1 MEISTIAKSHMLNST
16 EVKVLREMIDLVLS
30 GDPKINIR
38 TVAENCYVSTTIVV
52 RLAKKLG
59 YSGYSEMLYSIRE
72 ELRQDEVHNYQ
83 ADTGEIVQ
91 NIDPVVELANDI
103 VSHRDQFLFFVGDGF
118 SSIITDYAVKRFST
132 IGIHS
137 YDGAPVDVVLSN
149 NAGSIVV
156 LFSESGE
163 TADLISIAQKSL
175 DMNYKVYAVSSNGKG
190 TLISMADR
198 GIVLKHGSEGRLVN
212 IPDYYVGTGILLVE
226 DIIAMVFNQLQS
238 VKQ

>member
-1 MEISTIAKSHMLNST
+1 MLNST
-16 EVKVLREMIDLVLS
+16 EVKVLREIVELVLS

-38 TVAENCYVSTTIVV
+38 TVAENSYVSTTIVV

-72 ELRQDEVHNYQ
+72 ELKQDEVHDYQ
-83 ADTGEIVQ
+83 ADIGKIVH
-91 NIDPVVELANDI
+91 DPVPVTDLAHDI
-103 VSHRDQFLFFVGDGF
+103 VDHRGQFLFFVGDGF
-118 SSIITDYAVKRFST
+118 SAIITDYAVKRFST

-137 YDGAPVDVVLSN
+137 YDGAPVDVVLSDN
-149 NAGSIVV
+149 EGSIVV

-163 TADLISIAQKSL
+163 TADLVSIAQKSRE
-175 DMNYKVYAVSSNGKG
+175 MNYKIYTVTPNDKG
-190 TLISMADR
+190 TLVSISDR
-198 GIVLKHGSEGRLVN
+198 SIILKYSNEGKLVN

-226 DIIAMVFNQLQS
+226 NIIAMVFSDLQE